1 MENYKNLQ
9 DTLSFF
15 NIDCNNSYYIST
27 GKSIF
32 EFPNEPFRMDYYTF
46 CICTKGEID
55 LKINGIECI
64 INVGSIIC
72 SAPSTIVHFLNA
84 TNDFQMQL
92 VFFDKIFL
100 LTNISD
106 PFIIER
112 MGLFQNDSCSIVN
125 TSEKN
130 IKNLLN
136 IVDKLKSEEKSTSDF
151 MIPKIRTLIFL
162 LLIEI
167 AEIYLKLAPKT
178 IADKDPQTHL
188 FFRFNKLI
196 QENILAHKKVTFYA
210 NQLCISNKYLIE
222 ITKKTTGRTPHHIID
237 QALLKEAYV
246 LLGNPR
252 YNITQIADLLQ
263 FSSVSA
269 FGRFFKKYACISPT
283 EYQEMQGIS

>member
-55 LKINGIECI
+55 LEINGIKYKI
-64 INVGSIIC
+64 SLGSIIC

-106 PFIIER
+106 PYIIEK
-112 MGLFQNDSCSIVN
+112 MGLFQNDSYSIVN
-125 TSEKN
+125 TSKKN
-130 IKNLLN
+130 IKNVLN
-136 IVDKLKSEEKSTSDF
+136 IVGKLKNEEKNTSDF
-151 MIPKIRTLIFL
+151 IIPKIRTLIFL

-167 AEIYLKLAPKT
+167 AEIYIKVAPET
-178 IADKDPQTHL
+178 IADKDPQTNL

-196 QENILAHKKVTFYA
+196 QENILLHKEVTFYA
-210 NQLCISNKYLIE
+210 NQLCVSNKYLIE
-222 ITKKTTGRTPHHIID
+222 ITKKTTGKTPHEIINE
-237 QALLKEAYV
+237 ALFKESVV
-246 LLGNPR
+246 LLGNP
-252 YNITQIADLLQ
+252 NLSISEIAYKLQ
-263 FSSVSA
+263 FNSISA
-269 FGRFFKKYACISPT
+269 FGRFFKHQNNCSPSD
-283 EYQEMQGIS
+283 YKRGR

>member
-55 LKINGIECI
+55 LEINSIKYKISL
-64 INVGSIIC
+64 GSIIC

-106 PFIIER
+106 PYIIEK
-112 MGLFQNDSCSIVN
+112 MGLFQNDSYSIVN
-125 TSEKN
+125 TSKKN
-130 IKNLLN
+130 IKNVLN
-136 IVDKLKSEEKSTSDF
+136 IVGKLKNEEKNTSDF
-151 MIPKIRTLIFL
+151 IIPKIRTLIFL

-167 AEIYLKLAPKT
+167 AEIYIKVAPET
-178 IADKDPQTHL
+178 IADKDPQTNL

-196 QENILAHKKVTFYA
+196 QENILLHKEVTFYA
-210 NQLCISNKYLIE
+210 NQLCVSNKYLIE
-222 ITKKTTGRTPHHIID
+222 ITKKTTGKTPHEIINE
-237 QALLKEAYV
+237 ALFKESVV
-246 LLGNPR
+246 LLGNP
-252 YNITQIADLLQ
+252 NLSISEIAYKLQ
-263 FSSVSA
+263 FNSISA
-269 FGRFFKKYACISPT
+269 FGRFFKHQNNCSPSD
-283 EYQEMQGIS
+283 YKRGR